1 MKLTRRDF
9 MAGAAAFAAASLAPR
24 SFAAAASLPREV
36 DVAVVGGGAAG
47 IAAARRVIAAGR
59 SAIIIEAGETVGGR
73 CITDRS
79 TFDIPFDRGARW
91 LYNNDSNPLIDLA
104 RSARID
110 LVQGPRGQRIRIGR
124 RNARAG
130 ETEDFLALVVRV
142 NRAMQDA
149 VRARGDLPAAQAL
162 PGDVGDWAG
171 TLDFQLGAMPTGKN
185 LTDLSAAD
193 LLTLQPREPL
203 SYCRQGVGTLI
214 TRLAGQIPV
223 ALATPVTAIKW
234 SGKDAQIE
242 TGAGTLTARAVI
254 VTASTTVLNSGTIK
268 FTPELPKRQADALS
282 KLTLGSFD
290 HIALELPGNP
300 LGLARDD
307 SFIEKSNDRR
317 TGLLLANIGATSL
330 CQVDVAGSFGAEL
343 SAQGGAAMVDFA
355 TSWLQNLFG
364 NDIQKRVQRS
374 SVTRWNDTPYVMGAM
389 SAALPGGH
397 PSRKIMMEPLG
408 SLFFAGEAI
417 HETQWGSVNG
427 AWESGERAADLAIR
441 KASGAKTEVVGST
454 KERTKTKKRS
464 SRPQPANPPAPHQ
477 PPRRNG
483 LSWPGSGF

>member
-1 MKLTRRDF
+1 
-9 MAGAAAFAAASLAPR
+9 MAGAAAFAASLAPR
-24 SFAAAASLPREV
+24 SFAATPSLPREV

-59 SAIIIEAGETVGGR
+59 SAIIVEAGETIGGR

-91 LYNNDSNPLIDLA
+91 LYNNDTNPLIDLA
-104 RSARID
+104 RSAQID

-130 ETEDFLALVVRV
+130 ETEEFLALVVRV

-214 TRLAGQIPV
+214 ARLAGQIPV
-223 ALATPVTAIKW
+223 ALATPVTGIKW
-234 SGKDAQIE
+234 SGRDAQIE

-254 VTASTTVLNSGTIK
+254 VTASANVLNSGAIK
-268 FTPELPKRQADALS
+268 FTPELPKRQGDALS

-307 SFIEKSNDRR
+307 SFIEKSSDRR

-330 CQVDVAGSFGAEL
+330 CQVDVAGSFGAGL
-343 SAQGGAAMVDFA
+343 SAEGEAAMVDFA
-355 TSWLQNLFG
+355 TGWLTNLFG
-364 NDIQKRVQRS
+364 GDIAKVVQRR
-374 SVTRWNDTPYVMGAM
+374 SVTRWNSVPYVMGAM
-389 SAALPGGH
+389 SAALPGGQ

-427 AWESGERAADLAIR
+427 AWASGERAADAAIR
-441 KASGAKTEVVGST
+441 KAGST
-454 KERTKTKKRS
+454 KTESAAGTDKSKTKKRS
-464 SRPQPANPPAPHQ
+464 SHPAPSKPPARRE
-477 PPRRNG
+477 PPGQNG
-483 LSWPGSGF
+483 LFWPGARP

>member
-9 MAGAAAFAAASLAPR
+9 MAGAAAFAAIAPR
-24 SFAAAASLPREV
+24 QFATAATLPREV
-36 DVAVVGGGAAG
+36 DVAIVGGGAAG
-47 IAAARRVIAAGR
+47 IAAARKVVASGR
-59 SAIIIEAGETVGGR
+59 SAMIIEAGAGIGGR
-73 CITDRS
+73 CTTDS
-79 TFDIPFDRGARW
+79 TSFNTPFDRGARW
-91 LYNNDSNPLIDLA
+91 LYNNDTNPLIDLA
-104 RSARID
+104 RTARID

-130 ETEDFLALVVRV
+130 ETEEFLALVVRV

-149 VRARGDLPAAQAL
+149 IHTRGDLPAAQAL
-162 PGDVGDWAG
+162 PNDVGDWAG
-171 TLDFQLGAMPTGKN
+171 TLDFQLGAMQTGKN
-185 LTDLSAAD
+185 LGDLSAAD

-214 TRLAGQIPV
+214 ARLADKIPV
-223 ALATPVTAIKW
+223 ALSTPVTAIKW
-234 SGKDAQIE
+234 SARDAQIE

-254 VTASTTVLNSGTIK
+254 VTASASVLNAGVIK
-268 FTPELPKRQADALS
+268 FTPELPKRQSDALS

-307 SFIEKSNDRR
+307 SFIEKSSDRR

-343 SAQGGAAMVDFA
+343 SAQGEAAMVDFA
-355 TSWLQNLFG
+355 AEWLRNLFG
-364 NDIQKRVQRS
+364 GDIAKAVQRK
-374 SVTRWNDTPYVMGAM
+374 SVTRWNNVPYVMGAM
-389 SAALPGGH
+389 SAALPGGQ
-397 PSRKIMMEPLG
+397 PSRRILMEPLG

-427 AWESGERAADLAIR
+427 AWASGERAAEAAIR
-441 KASGAKTEVVGST
+441 KVSGAKAEGPVGST
-454 KERTKTKKRS
+454 KERAKTKKRS
-464 SRPQPANPPAPHQ
+464 SQSAPSHASPASKS
-477 PPRRNG
+477 RDRG